1 MHKTSEQIYIENI
14 VEAFTN
20 PLLKRINALQTELD
34 TLKKA
39 INYSQCCTELRDKET
54 PNIEDW
60 LKDNFK
66 RLDRHSFTNTHE
78 DTVWLRSELVE
89 VYNQLHP

>member
-39 INYSQCCTELRDKET
+39 INYSQCCTELNKLEIDEAFDKGYSKGWKVGAS
-54 PNIEDW
+54 IE
-60 LKDNFK
+60 
-66 RLDRHSFTNTHE
+66 
-78 DTVWLRSELVE
+78 
-89 VYNQLHP
+89 